1 MRKTLRLSKKKAP
14 AKDTRPPAPGERKAI
29 RKRIVLSNT
38 NALVV
43 PGLQVLNKDNCSK
56 ESIKNNVVALPDEL
70 VDSLRALEAFK
81 VGQAWGFFR
90 RPATLIREEAFEL
103 GTKMDTITTNGNRNP
118 IVERRVVHG
127 ERATGKSV
135 LLLQAMTMAFMK
147 DWIVISIPEGRDVT
161 VGHTDYVPLP
171 NTNPTQYVQP
181 VYVAN
186 MLRQIVKANRPVL
199 SSMRLLHEHE
209 LPIPVH
215 SSFGLDRFAELGA
228 SDPEIAWS
236 VFQALWKELTSPSQ
250 EGRKPQEPTP
260 DALTELEA
268 TANSNKS
275 SKKSKSSPSVPS
287 KDAFRRPPI
296 LMTIDNVSH
305 LMTTSHYNIVD
316 ESGNLQPIHA
326 HDLSIVKHFIDYLS
340 GARTLPNGGMVLTAT
355 SRSEHAKS
363 DALDVAIAMAEAR
376 QIKPGARLNPIDFW
390 DPYKKIDQRSL
401 ESLKTVDVTKLT
413 GLSKENARTIMEYW
427 ANSGMVRDRVVD
439 TLVAEKWTLSGGG
452 IIGELE
458 KAVVRQRI

>member
-1 MRKTLRLSKKKAP
+1 M
-14 AKDTRPPAPGERKAI
+14 
-29 RKRIVLSNT
+29 
-38 NALVV
+38 
-43 PGLQVLNKDNCSK
+43 
-56 ESIKNNVVALPDEL
+56 ALPDEL

-103 GTKMDTITTNGNRNP
+103 GTKMDTITTNGNKNP
-118 IVERRVVHG
+118 IMERRVVHG

-135 LLLQAMTMAFMK
+135 LLLQAMTMAFLK
-147 DWIVISIPEGRDVT
+147 DWIVISIPEGREVA
-161 VGHTDYVPLP
+161 VGHTDYAPLP
-171 NTNPTQYVQP
+171 DTNPTQYVQP

-186 MLRQIVKANRPVL
+186 MLRQLVKANRPLL
-199 SSMRLLHEHE
+199 SSMRLLHEHD
-209 LPIPVH
+209 LPIPIQ
-215 SSFGLDRFAELGA
+215 SDLSLDRFAELGT
-228 SDPEIAWS
+228 SDPEIAWP

-250 EGRKPQEPTP
+250 ESQKTQEPTP
-260 DALTELEA
+260 DALEESKAAVT
-268 TANSNKS
+268 SNKS
-275 SKKSKSSPSVPS
+275 SKKSKSSPSMPS

-305 LMTTSHYNIVD
+305 LMTKSQYNMVD
-316 ESGNLQPIHA
+316 ESGKLQPIHA

-340 GARTLPNGGMVLTAT
+340 GARTLPNGGMVLAAT

-363 DALDVAIAMAEAR
+363 DALDVAITMAEAR
-376 QIKPGARLNPIDFW
+376 KMQPGAHLNMSDFW

-401 ESLKTVDVTKLT
+401 ESLKTVESTKLT

-427 ANSGMVRDRVVD
+427 ASSGMVRDRVAD

-452 IIGELE
+452 IVGELE